1 MSFRLFETAPEIYET
16 FKESFVEHNAE
27 LTILDNDKL
36 SSKTIDWLVY
46 NAVFNKDE
54 YVKSEARQVIRSLAL
69 PLGIRLSSI
78 QGFYEAM
85 GRGECGGFSVPAI
98 NIRGMTFD
106 CARAVFK
113 AAMRN
118 HVGPFIFEIAKS
130 EIEYTNQRPLE
141 YTAVILAAA
150 IKEGYRGPVFIQGDH
165 FQVNANKYAEDS
177 FDEIGSLKKLI
188 SDAIDAGFYN
198 IDIDASTL
206 VDLTK
211 HKARDQ
217 QAPNFM
223 VTAELTRYIRGLPS
237 GDITVSIGGEIGE
250 VGKKNSTEAELRAF
264 MDGYNEEL
272 PGGMTGISKMS
283 IQTGT
288 SHGGVPLPN
297 GKIAEVNVDF
307 DTINKLSVVAR
318 EDYGLSGV
326 VQHGASTLP
335 DNLFHLF
342 PERGA
347 SEVHLAT
354 GFQNQIYDH
363 PMFPKELKD
372 KIYTFLGMKFSGEKK
387 EGETKEQ
394 FIYKTRKKAFG
405 PFKENFW
412 NLPPKVS
419 DAIRKDLEDRFDM
432 LFKSLKVVNTAGLLE
447 EHIGD

>member
-1 MSFRLFETAPEIYET
+1 MSFRLFETATEIYET
-16 FKESFVEHNAE
+16 FKGSFVEHNTQ
-27 LTILDNDKL
+27 LTVLDSERL
-36 SSKTIDWLVY
+36 SSKDIDWLVY

-54 YVKSEARQVIRSLAL
+54 YVKSEARQLIRSLAL

-78 QGFYEAM
+78 QGLYEAM

-106 CARAVFK
+106 CARAIFK
-113 AAMRN
+113 SAMKN
-118 HVGPFIFEIAKS
+118 NVGPFIFEIAKS
-130 EIEYTNQRPLE
+130 EIDYTNQRPLE

-165 FQVNANKYAEDS
+165 FQVNAKKYGEDS
-177 FDEIGSLKKLI
+177 FEEIGSLKELI
-188 SDAIDAGFYN
+188 SEAIDAGFYN

-211 HKARDQ
+211 YKTRDQ
-217 QAPNFM
+217 QLPNFT

-250 VGKKNSTEAELRAF
+250 VGKKNSTETELRAF
-264 MDGYNEEL
+264 MDGYLDEL

-288 SHGGVPLPN
+288 SHGGVPLPS
-297 GKIAEVNVDF
+297 GEIAEVKVDF
-307 DTINKLSVVAR
+307 DTIDKLSQVAR
-318 EDYGLSGV
+318 EEYGLCGV

-335 DNLFHLF
+335 DNFFHLF

-354 GFQNQIYDH
+354 GFQNQLYDH
-363 PMFPKELKD
+363 PMFPRELKN
-372 KIYTFLGMKFSGEKK
+372 KIYTFLGMKFSSEKK
-387 EGETKEQ
+387 EGDTKEQ
-394 FIYKTRKKAFG
+394 FFYKTRKKGFG
-405 PFKENFW
+405 PFKDNFW
-412 NLPPKVS
+412 NLPAKVR

-432 LFKSLKVVNTAGLLE
+432 LFKSLNVVNTAGLLE
-447 EHIGD
+447 EHIAD